1 MRIFI
6 TRKAEAELNKIPD
19 ESAKNISQ
27 KIFSLAKNSFPSNC
41 KKLQGQDNYRL
52 RIGDFRVIYTVDMK
66 KSELT
71 ILRVADRKTIYR

>member
-19 ESAKNISQ
+19 ESARNIGQ
-27 KIFSLAKNSFPSNC
+27 KIFSLAKDSFPPNC

-52 RIGDFRVIYTVDMK
+52 RIGDFRVIYTVNTK
-66 KSELT
+66 KGELT
-71 ILRVADRKTIYR
+71 ILRVADRKTVYR